1 MILID
6 VTKLFLF
13 NFIDFM

>member
-6 VTKLFLF
+6 VTKLVLF
-13 NFIDFM
+13 

>member
-6 VTKLFLF
+6 VFLL
-13 NFIDFM
+13 IRTSTGT